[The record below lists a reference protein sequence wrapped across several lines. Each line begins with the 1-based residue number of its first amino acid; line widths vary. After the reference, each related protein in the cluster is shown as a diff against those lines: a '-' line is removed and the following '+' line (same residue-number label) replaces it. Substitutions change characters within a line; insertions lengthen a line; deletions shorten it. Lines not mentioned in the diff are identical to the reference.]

1 MVEPAEEEENQ
12 KGRVRGCVWL
22 RKGEW
27 PVLLLWGRRVSGC
40 VVVCC
45 EGGEALWGAGLWP
58 TVTG

>member
-40 VVVCC
+40 VVVYC

-58 TVTG
+58 AVTG

>member
-27 PVLLLWGRRVSGC
+27 PVLLLWGMRVSGC

-45 EGGEALWGAGLWP
+45 EGGEALWSG
-58 TVTG
+58 